1 MKQYIFWGA
10 AAIAVLLLASNSAA
24 AETTQDHYKDVY
36 HKTPHTVEVCYDQQ
50 VSGDKTGDTIK
61 GAILGGIIGNNVGDI
76 ENGGALGA
84 VVGGMLGHKNS
95 NATGGVRT
103 VCKQETRYTEER
115 RTIYSHSTVTFTH
128 DGKSYTLRFQK

>member
-1 MKQYIFWGA
+1 M
-10 AAIAVLLLASNSAA
+10 LLASNSAA

-36 HKTPHTVEVCYDQQ
+36 HKTPHTVEVCFDQQ

-84 VVGGMLGHKNS
+84 VVGGMLGHNNS

-115 RTIYSHSTVTFTH
+115 RTIYSHSTVTFY
-128 DGKSYTLRFQK
+128 S